1 LKLNGDFKPFGFLKP
16 SFGSLMTQLLIVTS
30 QSDIHVD
37 ALINYLDNT
46 LDNRKIEPIRLN
58 TENFI
63 QQAHYQ
69 FTWDKSGNACDQKLA
84 FQDSSRIIKDV
95 KVIWWR
101 KPQDYYPYKMIEDEW
116 AIKYSQ
122 EESKS
127 LVQSLPGLFPKAK
140 WINNYYDL
148 RFPSR
153 RINQIPLAKQLDIP
167 IPPTLVT
174 NQYEPI
180 VTFLKQYGSCII
192 KPMDYSG
199 FLHDDKQYACYT
211 RPIDLETIDALRDS
225 IHLAPVFIQQRISKK
240 AEYRVTLIGK
250 KSFVC
255 RIETEHLN
263 DAEVN
268 QDWRVTEPDKLV
280 HTPDTLPEDYIAK
293 LHKMLELLGLNF
305 GAFDIIRGDDD
316 VLYFIE
322 LNPNGQW
329 YWIEILTGM
338 PMVKAMVELIEDLA
352 QH

>member
-1 LKLNGDFKPFGFLKP
+1 
-16 SFGSLMTQLLIVTS
+16 MTQLLIVTA
-30 QSDIHVD
+30 QDDIHTDMVIKE
-37 ALINYLDNT
+37 LSNS
-46 LDNRKIEPIRLN
+46 KIEPIRLN
-58 TENFI
+58 SDNLIQKSAYSFSWNQQGQPILQSFIFNDSKRSTEEV
-63 QQAHYQ
+63 
-69 FTWDKSGNACDQKLA
+69 KL
-84 FQDSSRIIKDV
+84 
-95 KVIWWR
+95 IWWR
-101 KPQDYYPYKMIEDEW
+101 KPKDYYPFPEVEDEW
-116 AIKYSQ
+116 AKKYAI
-122 EESKS
+122 EETKS
-127 LVQSLPGLFPKAK
+127 LVLSLSGLFPNAK

-148 RFPSR
+148 RFPSQ
-153 RINQIPLAKQLDIP
+153 RINQIPLAKQLEIP
-167 IPPTLVT
+167 IPATLVT

-180 VTFLKQYGSCII
+180 VSFLKQYSSCII

-211 RPIDLETIDALRDS
+211 RPIDFETIDSLRDS

-316 VLYFIE
+316 ILYFIE

-352 QH
+352 QQ

>member
-1 LKLNGDFKPFGFLKP
+1 
-16 SFGSLMTQLLIVTS
+16 MTQLLIVTS
-30 QSDIHVD
+30 QDDIHADMVIKELED
-37 ALINYLDNT
+37 S
-46 LDNRKIEPIRLN
+46 KIKPIRLN
-58 TENFI
+58 SDTLIQESAYSFSWNQQGQSISQSFTFKDSKLSTEKI
-63 QQAHYQ
+63 
-69 FTWDKSGNACDQKLA
+69 KL
-84 FQDSSRIIKDV
+84 
-95 KVIWWR
+95 IWWR
-101 KPQDYYPYKMIEDEW
+101 KPNEYYPDPEVTDEW
-116 AIKYSQ
+116 AKQYAV
-122 EESKS
+122 EETKS
-127 LVQSLPGLFPKAK
+127 LVQSLSGLFPDAN
-140 WINNYYDL
+140 WINNYYNL
-148 RFPSR
+148 RLPSR
-153 RINQIPLAKQLDIP
+153 RINQIPLTKQLGIP
-167 IPPTLVT
+167 IPATLVT
-174 NQYEPI
+174 NQYESI
-180 VTFLKQYGSCII
+180 VSFLKQEGSCII
-192 KPMDYSG
+192 KPMDYSC

-211 RPIDLETIDALRDS
+211 RPIDLETIDSLRDS
-225 IHLAPVFIQQRISKK
+225 IHLAPVFIQKRIPKK

>member
-1 LKLNGDFKPFGFLKP
+1 
-16 SFGSLMTQLLIVTS
+16 MTQLLIVTA
-30 QSDIHVD
+30 QDDIHTDMVIKE
-37 ALINYLDNT
+37 LSNS
-46 LDNRKIEPIRLN
+46 KIEPIRLN
-58 TENFI
+58 SDNLIQKSAYSFSWNQKGQPISQSLTFNDSNRSTEEV
-63 QQAHYQ
+63 
-69 FTWDKSGNACDQKLA
+69 KL
-84 FQDSSRIIKDV
+84 
-95 KVIWWR
+95 IWWR
-101 KPQDYYPYKMIEDEW
+101 KPKNYYPFPEVEDEW
-116 AIKYSQ
+116 AKKYAI
-122 EESKS
+122 EETKS
-127 LVQSLPGLFPKAK
+127 LVLSVSGLFPNAK

-148 RFPSR
+148 RFPSQ
-153 RINQIPLAKQLDIP
+153 RINQIPFAKQLDIP
-167 IPPTLVT
+167 IPATLVT

-211 RPIDLETIDALRDS
+211 RPIDLETIDSLRDS

-268 QDWRVTEPDKLV
+268 QDWRVTEPDKLF

-338 PMVKAMVELIEDLA
+338 PMVKAMVELIEDLG